1 MEVLPKP
8 LGVMTTSGDVGSSQ
22 STSVSMSGVASGFS
36 GLVPGKTYYTTTSG
50 KLVTDG
56 SFYGLSGVQSSN
68 SAVNG
73 FFYVTDESNNLMVG
87 ADSIIG
93 VAISSDSLLLKS
105 G

>member
-8 LGVMTTSGDVGSSQ
+8 LGVMMSSGVSGAQ
-22 STSVSMSGVASGFS
+22 STSVSMSGVATGFS
-36 GLVPGKTYYTTTSG
+36 GLTPGMTYYTTTAG

-56 SFYGLSGVQSSN
+56 SYYGMSDVQSAS
-68 SAVNG
+68 SING
-73 FFYVTDESNNLMVG
+73 FFYVTDVSNNIMVG

-93 VAISSDSLLLKS
+93 VAISSDSILLKS